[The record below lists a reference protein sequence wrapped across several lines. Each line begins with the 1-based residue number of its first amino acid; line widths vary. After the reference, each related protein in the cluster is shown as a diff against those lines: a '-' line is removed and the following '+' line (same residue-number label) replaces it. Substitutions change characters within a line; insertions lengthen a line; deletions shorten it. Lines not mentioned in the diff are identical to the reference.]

1 MQKKWVIIKVNS
13 MSHIRPPHNCNELMK
28 DISLLLDGELDRHS
42 ENMLRE
48 EIEKCE
54 TCKHYFNNHAAYKK
68 NVSQKVTRMCCGEN
82 FKDAL
87 RSKIRGL

>member
-1 MQKKWVIIKVNS
+1 
-13 MSHIRPPHNCNELMK
+13 MK
-28 DISLLLDGELDRHS
+28 DISLMLDGELDRHS

>member
-1 MQKKWVIIKVNS
+1 M
-13 MSHIRPPHNCNELMK
+13 
-28 DISLLLDGELDRHS
+28 LDGELDRHS

-82 FKDAL
+82 FKDTL

>member
-1 MQKKWVIIKVNS
+1 
-13 MSHIRPPHNCNELMK
+13 MK

>member
-1 MQKKWVIIKVNS
+1 
-13 MSHIRPPHNCNELMK
+13 MK
-28 DISLLLDGELDRHS
+28 DISLMLDGELDRHS

-82 FKDAL
+82 FKDTL